1 MMLIQYVCATPYD
14 MLREAESELQ
24 KRMSME
30 QIATHPRL
38 VSWRDAYR
46 SFCAKSSKF
55 RASIEVMIRRVV
67 SNNKLPPINAIVDI
81 GNLQL
86 CVK

>member
-1 MMLIQYVCATPYD
+1 MDEV
-14 MLREAESELQ
+14 
-24 KRMSME
+24 
-30 QIATHPRL
+30 ATHPRL
-38 VSWRDAYR
+38 ISWRGAYW
-46 SFCAKSSKF
+46 SLGAKSSKF
-55 RASIEVMIRRVV
+55 RASIEAMIRRVV